1 MKKFAKL
8 LDKETGLVSVSI
20 AADPDMPYFTE
31 HGYAYHEVE
40 QAYNG
45 NWYLVGYAPEQPLE
59 EAKAQKLSQVN
70 SWRNEARQ
78 TEGAEYALDLFDI
91 DEVSQSNIM
100 AQIKVAE
107 LLGNPEVQYIYRSKS
122 NKDHMLNLA
131 QLQELGLAIASKVN
145 QIYQHSWNLKAAIQ
159 NAKTLEEVQALS
171 WDSTLTKPESL
182 ADSSVINS
190 ILGD

>member
-8 LDKETGLVSVSI
+8 LDKETGLVSVSV

-31 HGYAYHEVE
+31 HGYAYLDVE

-145 QIYQHSWNLKAAIQ
+145 QVYQHSWNLKAAIQ
-159 NAKTLEEVQALS
+159 DAKTLEEVQALS
-171 WDSTLTKPESL
+171 WDSTLTKTESP

-190 ILGD
+190 I

>member
-1 MKKFAKL
+1 MKKYAKVINE
-8 LDKETGLVSVSI
+8 KTKRCEVGLSTNTAFYQSI
-20 AADPDMPYFTE
+20 GMTE
-31 HGYAYHEVE
+31 QEVE
-40 QAYNG
+40 QAYYG
-45 NWYLVGYAPEQPLE
+45 KWYLAGYVPKQPLE

-131 QLQELGLAIASKVN
+131 QLRELGLAIASKVN

-159 NAKTLEEVQALS
+159 DAKTLEEVQALS
-171 WDSTLTKPESL
+171 WDSTLTKPESP

>member
-8 LDKETGLVSVSI
+8 LDKETGLVSVSV

-31 HGYAYHEVE
+31 HGYAYLDVE

-159 NAKTLEEVQALS
+159 DAKTLEEVQALS
-171 WDSTLTKPESL
+171 WIQP
-182 ADSSVINS
+182 
-190 ILGD
+190 